1 MYYRMTVAG
10 LERDLPICPLN
21 DKLSIAGFVIF
32 GDQELTVACA
42 RDLLAKAPEYDYIL
56 TAEAKG
62 IPLAH
67 EMARQ
72 AGDAKYIL
80 ARKGPK
86 LYMRDIFSVT
96 VQSITTAKEQKLY
109 LDGAD
114 AALMKGKRIL
124 LVDDVISTGES
135 LSALEALVENC
146 MAKLSPQQKYFRGLY
161 CGGTFTEEALQYFAA
176 NNQNVPLYS
185 NLKNAY
191 STKLEDS
198 EVSQGHTILDLGA
211 EDFTAKAP
219 HPVFD
224 PGLRLKRLR
233 QELEDPQVGV
243 VLLDF
248 ITGPGVAYDPIT
260 AFAEDCAKHPSVI
273 FISNICGSLEDPQ
286 NVEEKQKLLEKAG
299 VIVTKSNYQSSR
311 LASALMNALERR

>member
-21 DKLSIAGFVIF
+21 EKLSIAGFVIF

-42 RDLLAKAPEYDYIL
+42 RDLLKKAPEYDYIL

-124 LVDDVISTGES
+124 VVDDVISTGES
-135 LSALEALVENC
+135 LKALEAL
-146 MAKLSPQQKYFRGLY
+146 A
-161 CGGTFTEEALQYFAA
+161 
-176 NNQNVPLYS
+176 
-185 NLKNAY
+185 
-191 STKLEDS
+191 
-198 EVSQGHTILDLGA
+198 
-211 EDFTAKAP
+211 
-219 HPVFD
+219 
-224 PGLRLKRLR
+224 
-233 QELEDPQVGV
+233 
-243 VLLDF
+243 
-248 ITGPGVAYDPIT
+248 
-260 AFAEDCAKHPSVI
+260 
-273 FISNICGSLEDPQ
+273 
-286 NVEEKQKLLEKAG
+286 EKAG
-299 VIVTKSNYQSSR
+299 ATICGKMAI
-311 LASALMNALERR
+311 LAEGDAIDRSDIIYLEPLPLFNADGTVLG

>member
-21 DKLSIAGFVIF
+21 EKLSIAGFVIF

-42 RDLLAKAPEYDYIL
+42 RDLLKKAPEYDYIL

-96 VQSITTAKEQKLY
+96 VNSITTAKEQKLY

-124 LVDDVISTGES
+124 IVDDVISTGES
-135 LSALEALVENC
+135 LRALEELVTR
-146 MAKLSPQQKYFRGLY
+146 L
-161 CGGTFTEEALQYFAA
+161 GG
-176 NNQNVPLYS
+176 
-185 NLKNAY
+185 
-191 STKLEDS
+191 
-198 EVSQGHTILDLGA
+198 I
-211 EDFTAKAP
+211 
-219 HPVFD
+219 
-224 PGLRLKRLR
+224 
-233 QELEDPQVGV
+233 
-243 VLLDF
+243 
-248 ITGPGVAYDPIT
+248 
-260 AFAEDCAKHPSVI
+260 
-273 FISNICGSLEDPQ
+273 ICGRMAILAEGDAQERPD
-286 NVEEKQKLLEKAG
+286 LIYLEKLPLFNPDG
-299 VIVTKSNYQSSR
+299 TV
-311 LASALMNALERR
+311 MG